1 MVRGISLPGKRGG
14 TLAARARYGNSGRVH
29 RLARWSRRLGASL
42 PGLLRPPG
50 RADVRH
56 RCGLERTL
64 HDGAVADMSALA
76 LELGMISAT
85 VGDAHVEERIAA
97 AQDRLTGILEHLR
110 DVGSAIYP
118 PVLAG
123 AGLGPGLRAVA
134 ENRGLRLL
142 LDLPSTELGAE
153 ARSRTGLLVSDHF
166 QTLRAGS
173 VVRVRVR
180 GRRIVRVSITDQ
192 EPGAPERRE
201 HRAVLRCA

>member
-1 MVRGISLPGKRGG
+1 M
-14 TLAARARYGNSGRVH
+14 
-29 RLARWSRRLGASL
+29 RRIGAPL

-50 RADVRH
+50 RADVR
-56 RCGLERTL
+56 RRFGLERTL

-85 VGDAHVEERIAA
+85 AGDAHVEAGIAA
-97 AQDRLTGILEHLR
+97 VQDRLTGILSDLR
-110 DVGSAIYP
+110 HVGTVIYP
-118 PVLAG
+118 PVLSS

-134 ENRGLRLL
+134 EHQGLRLL
-142 LDLPSTELGAE
+142 LDLPRTELGVE
-153 ARSRTGLLVSDHF
+153 ARSRTGLLVADHLH
-166 QTLRAGS
+166 TLRPGS

-192 EPGAPERRE
+192 QPGAGARRE